1 MKIVGI
7 LGGMG
12 PESTVDYYKG
22 IINGYRKTKG
32 ENNYPQIY
40 LNSINM
46 TEMLEYVKTNEYE
59 KLINLLILNI
69 NKLRDIGANFVVI
82 ASNAPHIVIDKII
95 ERVDIPIINIVEETR
110 KAAQNRRLKKVLL
123 TGTLFTMNS
132 AFFQKE
138 FMENNIECIVP
149 DDNEKERIQ
158 NIIFPDLEN
167 GIINEKDKDIFIK
180 ICNKKTV
187 EENIDGI
194 ILGCTEL
201 PLLIKE
207 TDFNI
212 AVLNT
217 TEIHINSIIKSII

>member
-1 MKIVGI
+1 MKIIGI

-22 IINGYRKTKG
+22 IINEYRKING
-32 ENNYPQIY
+32 PNNYPQIY

-46 TEMLEYVKTNEYE
+46 TEMLDFVRQKRYE
-59 KLINLLILNI
+59 ELTDYLVSNI
-69 NKLRDIGANFVVI
+69 RRLKNIGADFVAI
-82 ASNAPHIVIDKII
+82 SSNTPHIVIDKII
-95 ERVDIPIINIVEETR
+95 ERVDVPIINIVEETR
-110 KAAQNRRLKKVLL
+110 KTAQNMKLKKVLL

-132 AFFQKE
+132 TFFQKE
-138 FMENNIECIVP
+138 FNGNNIECIVP
-149 DDNEKERIQ
+149 NDREKEIIQ

-167 GIINEKDKDIFIK
+167 GIINEKDREIFIK
-180 ICNKKTV
+180 ICNKKII

-207 TDFNI
+207 TEFNI
-212 AVLNT
+212 GVLNT
-217 TEIHINSIIKSII
+217 MEIHINAIVKSMI